1 MTEILSGR
9 CLCGAIEFEVADPN
23 PMVMCH
29 CKQCRQWAG
38 HAWTSIT
45 VNVETLNVLKGE
57 DKLKWYISS
66 DVARRGFC
74 SCCGS
79 SLFWHA
85 DRHPEWK
92 GEIAVSAGC
101 INDFKGRKLVKHI
114 FTASKGD
121 YYDITDNLLQEPD

>member
-66 DVARRGFC
+66 GIARRGF
-74 SCCGS
+74 
-79 SLFWHA
+79 LLLL
-85 DRHPEWK
+85 RL
-92 GEIAVSAGC
+92 IAVLACGQASRME
-101 INDFKGRKLVKHI
+101 GRDRGFRLAVSMI
-114 FTASKGD
+114 SRAASW
-121 YYDITDNLLQEPD
+121 